1 MSTCPYSYAGH
12 ADTLIIGQ
20 SDVFMQ
26 FVNSTENVER
36 LVSEAI
42 DISQNIVDH
51 LQSILQYLE
60 YENFVESI
68 RCGLK
73 KNRSL
78 VEESNFTFSQRIQ
91 NQLGLTSTP
100 KFLAYILS
108 EGVSVLYHL
117 KSDEKANEYIDLLI
131 EQVDVNRL

>member
-1 MSTCPYSYAGH
+1 
-12 ADTLIIGQ
+12 
-20 SDVFMQ
+20 MQ

>member
-1 MSTCPYSYAGH
+1 M
-12 ADTLIIGQ
+12 IIGQ